1 MSETIGSKLRT
12 LRKAKKL
19 TQDEFASL
27 IGVKRATISNYEIDR
42 RQPSL
47 SELTRFAE
55 FFGVGLDFFGVAQ
68 SDDVL
73 DLEARA
79 RRIFADASIPRERK
93 ESLYKEI
100 MRLYLE
106 LDRV

>member
-1 MSETIGSKLRT
+1 MSETIGGKLRA
-12 LRKAKKL
+12 LRKAKKI
-19 TQDEFASL
+19 TQDELASL

-47 SELTRFAE
+47 SDLSRFAE

-68 SDDVL
+68 TDDVL

-79 RRIFADASIPRERK
+79 RRIFADPAISRERK
-93 ESLYKEI
+93 ENLYKAI

-106 LDRV
+106 LDRG